1 MVLFAQSGFFADAS
15 RLTEA
20 VTAGELTVDVGQ
32 TTTFR
37 YTATDFAG
45 NTGSCQVAVQVSD
58 VDECD
63 DGSHT
68 CHADAVCENLVVDR
82 GDQASGTYSCTCQEG
97 YEGDGWECNPSHK
110 NCWDLKQA
118 GVDADGVY
126 EVNVNGRMLAV
137 YCDMSRDGGGWTMV
151 MKYASGSKQGDPR
164 SPPAPAPNT
173 VAKDKSFCADGGTF
187 GACEDMGWDH
197 ELVVPNIRGGQTHR
211 HSFDDWNALARTGDT
226 HTRYRQG
233 SSW

>member
-45 NTGSCQVAVQVSD
+45 NTGSCQVVVQVSD

-68 CHADAVCENLVVDR
+68 CHADAVCENLIVDR

-97 YEGDGWECNPSHK
+97 YEGDGWECIPSHK

-118 GVDADGVY
+118 GV
-126 EVNVNGRMLAV
+126 EINRKMLADLAV
-137 YCDMSRDGGGWTMV
+137 RDP
-151 MKYASGSKQGDPR
+151 QGF
-164 SPPAPAPNT
+164 AQIAA
-173 VAKDKSFCADGGTF
+173 VAQDALGE
-187 GACEDMGWDH
+187 GAATAE
-197 ELVVPNIRGGQTHR
+197 
-211 HSFDDWNALARTGDT
+211 A
-226 HTRYRQG
+226 
-233 SSW
+233 